1 MSRVLQTP
9 YALSALRPTTT
20 TPIRKLVFSFQLF
33 TTNASYL
40 IGNATAVRGSFVSL
54 FREALLPCPVEETGG

>member
-20 TPIRKLVFSFQLF
+20 HPSVNWSLASNYLLPMLLILLV
-33 TTNASYL
+33 
-40 IGNATAVRGSFVSL
+40 NATALRGSFVSP
-54 FREALLPCPVEETGG
+54 FQEAWLPYPVEETGG